1 MTNTKVLQGKMRE
14 NGFTLKSLSKF
25 IGLSSTALF
34 NKVHGE
40 KEFLISE
47 VRALRTALD
56 LSDAD
61 VQEIFFAND
70 VELKSTN

>member
-14 NGFTLKSLSKF
+14 NGYTLKSLSKF
-25 IGLSSTALF
+25 IGLSSTTLF
-34 NKVHGE
+34 NKVHGK

-61 VQEIFFAND
+61 VQEIFFTND